1 MAPGKTTAP
10 GCTEVSHLPGLTL
23 SWTPIT
29 QRKQKPDARSRFPST
44 SRWNYMWWS
53 SSSHLWLRSSELVYL
68 QLTSSLVWIK
78 PLHVQRSE
86 TSEWFGTWAGRRR
99 NQSSARDT
107 IKAGIA
113 GKPHKPREKTQV
125 KHFRDCQRFF
135 LLACVFK
142 VDVKKFS
149 YCGSKLAR
157 YWIPLWLFFLSTVSS
172 SQLSFV
178 SFEIILWAFVGAA
191 LW

>member
-1 MAPGKTTAP
+1 
-10 GCTEVSHLPGLTL
+10 
-23 SWTPIT
+23 
-29 QRKQKPDARSRFPST
+29 
-44 SRWNYMWWS
+44 MWWS

-99 NQSSARDT
+99 NPSSARDT

-157 YWIPLWLFFLSTVSS
+157 YWIPLWLFFLSTVFLAALFCVIWNNSVGFCGSS
-172 SQLSFV
+172 IMIM
-178 SFEIILWAFVGAA
+178 IILYW
-191 LW
+191 LTNRQPRDKLLLSPSCENEMM